1 MQKTYSAAVTYI
13 LIAALSSGCASTG
26 IPVLGVRPN
35 QPPVSYSDD
44 IIARCERDEPDK
56 SGANH
61 RDCLY
66 FYNILDWGQDLSDAY
81 RTRATWNE
89 WGLYTAGVVGLAV
102 VGSLA
107 GLAAFNQAGSD
118 AAKII
123 PLVGGFVSGVSAVF
137 DNKGKAAAYTEAAN
151 TIDSALAEARASV
164 KTAEYRP
171 AANTLYGK
179 VTTAKNS
186 LEIKRSTF
194 ADVQERLKKA
204 EEEIKQIKENQT
216 SLLPRHNPS
225 QR

>member
-1 MQKTYSAAVTYI
+1 MPRTCSLLVTYV

-35 QPPVSYSDD
+35 QPPVTYSDD
-44 IIARCERDEPDK
+44 IIVRCERDEPDK
-56 SGANH
+56 NGANH

-137 DNKGKAAAYTEAAN
+137 DNKEKAAAYTAAAN
-151 TIDSALAEARASV
+151 DIDSALAEARASV
-164 KTAEYRP
+164 KTAGYWL
-171 AANTLYGK
+171 AANTLYK
-179 VTTAKNS
+179 KITTTKNS
-186 LEIKRSTF
+186 LEVKRSTF
-194 ADVQERLKKA
+194 ADVQDRLKKA
-204 EEEIKQIKENQT
+204 EEEIKQIKENQ
-216 SLLPRHNPS
+216 SKPPPKP
-225 QR
+225 

>member
-1 MQKTYSAAVTYI
+1 MRNTYSTAVTY
-13 LIAALSSGCASTG
+13 LLLAALSSGCASTS

-35 QPPVSYSDD
+35 QPPVAYSDEV
-44 IIARCERDEPDK
+44 IARCEKDESNKDSEK
-56 SGANH
+56 QS
-61 RDCLY
+61 DCRY

-123 PLVGGFVSGVSAVF
+123 PLVGGFVSGVPAVF
-137 DNKGKAAAYTEAAN
+137 DSKEKAAAYTAAAN
-151 TIDSALAEARASV
+151 DIDSALAVARSSV
-164 KTAEYRP
+164 KSAGYRP
-171 AANTLYGK
+171 AANALYDK
-179 VTTAKNS
+179 ITTAKNS

-194 ADVQERLKKA
+194 ADVQDRLKKA
-204 EEEIKQIKENQT
+204 EEEIKQIKESQT
-216 SLLPRHNPS
+216 KPPPKP
-225 QR
+225 